1 MEPRYKTTGKI
12 GRSIAAA
19 LPMFLIVVMFSTQG
33 NFAFA
38 DTAQALAWTVN
49 TLFFTFIFFL
59 MLYKGRTDKYR
70 AIAFGASAVL
80 FAVGF
85 MANLI
90 EIRGTINYDTGNIYN
105 CDIPFCHIV
114 TTMVIIPAAIKQTI
128 IFSGSISEG
137 YASISSMLVIV
148 IVAAVLLGRAFCS
161 WGCFYGGWDDA
172 TSRIKAR
179 PVIKKINSSFKYFSF
194 AMLILMALW
203 SAESLMPQYCNWLCP
218 FKAVTEGDK
227 IVDGVSLAKNIIFY
241 TLFIAL
247 CFVLPILTKKRIQC
261 ATFCP
266 MGALMSLFNKI
277 NIFEVALDEEKCK
290 KCNKCVSKC
299 PLMAINKN
307 HKPSMTCAKCG
318 HCIDNCPSEA
328 LNYHIRGTSA
338 KVSASTARIIFLYV
352 AFSFMVIFLGSCA
365 YGGLTTI
372 FRLIF

>member
-1 MEPRYKTTGKI
+1 MENRYKTTGKVA
-12 GRSIAAA
+12 RSIFAA
-19 LPMFLIVVMFSTQG
+19 LPMFLIIVVFSTQG

-49 TLFFTFIFFL
+49 TLFFTLIFFL

-90 EIRGTINYDTGNIYN
+90 EIRGTINYDTNNIYN

-148 IVAAVLLGRAFCS
+148 LVAAVLLGRAFCS

-179 PVIKKINSSFKYFSF
+179 PVIKKINTSFKYFSF

-203 SAESLMPQYCNWLCP
+203 SAESLLPQYCNWLCP
-218 FKAVTEGDK
+218 FKAVTEGEK
-227 IVDGVSLAKNIIFY
+227 IVDATTLIKNIIFY

-247 CFVLPILTKKRIQC
+247 CIVLPILTKKRIQC

-338 KVSASTARIIFLYV
+338 KVSASTARVIFLYL

>member
-1 MEPRYKTTGKI
+1 MGNRYKTTGKI

-80 FAVGF
+80 FAIGF

-172 TSRIKAR
+172 TSRIKSR
-179 PVIKKINSSFKYFSF
+179 PVIKKVNSSFKYFSF

-247 CFVLPILTKKRIQC
+247 CIVLPILTKKRIQC

-266 MGALMSLFNKI
+266 MGALLSLFNKI
-277 NIFEVALDEEKCK
+277 NLFEVALDQDKCK

-299 PLMAINKN
+299 PLMSIGKD
-307 HKPSMTCAKCG
+307 HKPSINCAKCG

-328 LNYHIRGTSA
+328 LNYKIRGTSA
-338 KVSASTARIIFLYV
+338 KVSASTARIIFLYL
-352 AFSFMVIFLGSCA
+352 AYSFMVIFLGSCA

>member
-80 FAVGF
+80 FAIGF

-90 EIRGTINYDTGNIYN
+90 AIRGTINYDTGNIYN

-247 CFVLPILTKKRIQC
+247 CIVLPILTKKRIQC

-307 HKPSMTCAKCG
+307 HNPSMTCAKCG

-328 LNYHIRGTSA
+328 LNYKIRGTSS
-338 KVSASTARIIFLYV
+338 KVSASTARIIFLYL

>member
-1 MEPRYKTTGKI
+1 MESRYKTTGKI

-33 NFAFA
+33 NFTFA
-38 DTAQALAWTVN
+38 DTAQALAWMVN
-49 TLFFTFIFFL
+49 TAFFTLIFFL
-59 MLYKGRTDKYR
+59 MLFKGRTDKYR

-80 FAVGF
+80 FAIGF

-114 TTMVIIPAAIKQTI
+114 TTMVIIPAAIKKTI

-161 WGCFYGGWDDA
+161 WECFYGGWDDA
-172 TSRIKAR
+172 TSRIKSR
-179 PVIKKINSSFKYFSF
+179 PVIKKVNSSFKYFSF

-227 IVDGVSLAKNIIFY
+227 IVDGVSLVKNIIFY
-241 TLFIAL
+241 TLFVAL
-247 CFVLPILTKKRIQC
+247 CIVLPILTKKRIQC

-266 MGALMSLFNKI
+266 MGALLSLFNKI
-277 NIFEVALDEEKCK
+277 NLFEVALDEDKCK

-328 LNYHIRGTSA
+328 LNYKIRGTSS
-338 KVSASTARIIFLYV
+338 KVSASTARIIFLYL

>member
-38 DTAQALAWTVN
+38 DTAQALAWMVN
-49 TLFFTFIFFL
+49 TAFFTLIFFL

-80 FAVGF
+80 FAIGF

-227 IVDGVSLAKNIIFY
+227 IVDGVSLVKNIIFY

-266 MGALMSLFNKI
+266 MGALLSLFNKI
-277 NIFEVALDEEKCK
+277 NLFEVALDQDKCK

-299 PLMAINKN
+299 PLMSIGKD
-307 HKPSMTCAKCG
+307 HKPSINCAKCG

-328 LNYHIRGTSA
+328 LNYKIRGTSA
-338 KVSASTARIIFLYV
+338 KVSASTARIIFLYL
-352 AFSFMVIFLGSCA
+352 AYSFMVIFLGSCA

>member
-1 MEPRYKTTGKI
+1 MENQYKTTGKI
-12 GRSIAAA
+12 GRSIGAA
-19 LPMFLIVVMFSTQG
+19 LPMLLIIVVFSTQG
-33 NFAFA
+33 NFTFT
-38 DTAQALAWTVN
+38 DTAQALAWMVN
-49 TLFFTFIFFL
+49 TAFFALIFFL
-59 MLYKGRTDKYR
+59 MLYKGKTDNYR

-90 EIRGTINYDTGNIYN
+90 EIRGTINYDTTTIYN

-114 TTMVIIPAAIKQTI
+114 TTMVIIPAAIKKTI
-128 IFSGSISEG
+128 IFGGSLADG

-172 TSRIKAR
+172 TSRIKSR
-179 PVIKKINSSFKYFSF
+179 PVIKKVNSSFKYFSF

-203 SAESLMPQYCNWLCP
+203 SAESLVPQYCNWLCP
-218 FKAVTEGDK
+218 FKAVTEGEK
-227 IVDGVSLAKNIIFY
+227 IVDTTTLIKNIIFY
-241 TLFIAL
+241 TLFVAL
-247 CFVLPILTKKRIQC
+247 CIVLPILTKKRIQC

-266 MGALMSLFNKI
+266 MGALLSLFNKI
-277 NIFEVALDEEKCK
+277 NLFEVALDEDKCK
-290 KCNKCVSKC
+290 KCNKCVSQC
-299 PLMAINKN
+299 PLMSIGKN
-307 HKPSMTCAKCG
+307 HKPSINCAKCG

-328 LNYHIRGTSA
+328 LNYKIRGTSA
-338 KVSASTARIIFLYV
+338 KVSASTARIIFLYL
-352 AFSFMVIFLGSCA
+352 AYSFMVIFLGSCA

>member
-80 FAVGF
+80 FAIGF

>member
-12 GRSIAAA
+12 GRSIAVA

-33 NFAFA
+33 NFSFA

-80 FAVGF
+80 FAIGF

>member
-1 MEPRYKTTGKI
+1 MENRYKTTGKVA
-12 GRSIAAA
+12 RSIFAA
-19 LPMFLIVVMFSTQG
+19 LPMFLIIVVFSTQG

-49 TLFFTFIFFL
+49 TLFFTLIFFL

-90 EIRGTINYDTGNIYN
+90 EIRGTINYDTNNIYN

-137 YASISSMLVIV
+137 YASITSMLVIV
-148 IVAAVLLGRAFCS
+148 LVAAVLLGRAFCS

-179 PVIKKINSSFKYFSF
+179 PVFKKINSSFKYFSF

-203 SAESLMPQYCNWLCP
+203 SAESLLPQYCNWLCP
-218 FKAVTEGDK
+218 FKAVTEGEK
-227 IVDGVSLAKNIIFY
+227 IVDATTLIKNVIFY

-247 CFVLPILTKKRIQC
+247 CIVLPILTKKRIQC

-338 KVSASTARIIFLYV
+338 KVSASTARVIFLYL